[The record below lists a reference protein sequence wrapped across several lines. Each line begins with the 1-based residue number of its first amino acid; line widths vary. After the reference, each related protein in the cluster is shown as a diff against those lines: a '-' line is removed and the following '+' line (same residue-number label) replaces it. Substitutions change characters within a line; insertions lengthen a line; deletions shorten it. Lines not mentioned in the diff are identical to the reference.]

1 MLEGDSEMKQL
12 QIMKKPI
19 LPKIWLNLFITDIRC
34 IIFLTQES
42 KEITFC
48 QIIRFGL
55 AYLNSQ
61 VKQYSYECT
70 CFNKAGGQNSLS
82 TYVKQLSSCIKL
94 LRLELLRKKY
104 FPVDILGWKI
114 GSLRPKKWRPSVY
127 PIIEAA
133 WGQTLILLL
142 PIQPAPCEWELG

>member
-1 MLEGDSEMKQL
+1 MSEGDSEMKQL

-34 IIFLTQES
+34 IIFMTQES

-48 QIIRFGL
+48 QIIRFAL

-61 VKQYSYECT
+61 VKQYSYERT
-70 CFNKAGGQNSLS
+70 CSNKAGGQNSLS
-82 TYVKQLSSCIKL
+82 VYVKRLSNCIKL
-94 LRLELLRKKY
+94 LMRLELLREKH

-114 GSLRPKKWRPSVY
+114 GSLRSKKWRPSVY

-133 WGQTLILLL
+133 
-142 PIQPAPCEWELG
+142 